1 MCVFV
6 EDVWSSKI
14 IVLRKGMRCQKTKK
28 KNSLAEI
35 EKIKA
40 AENIALSIHV

>member
-14 IVLRKGMRCQKTKK
+14 IVLRKGMRSQETTKK
-28 KNSLAEI
+28 SLAEI

-40 AENIALSIHV
+40 AEI